1 MSVKSDAGKIG
12 AGGIRSTRLKV
23 ESEAVYAGSAAA
35 VVCGIVAFTL
45 FVGRMTPLW
54 GGFSVGAVAAV
65 AALVASVVIAYV
77 GYWRSR
83 HRPGQEWRLRI
94 RPWKFVLDATTVAL
108 VHAALAGIFTASV
121 FVVLQRSFDGL
132 EVDVIIGT
140 IGVVAAAGASGY
152 LVYLSVS
159 DITTRKMATLLV
171 GFMALSTLASIAA
184 VEDEYWWEYHFS
196 QLGTAGDF
204 SAWMFNTTLIVAGF
218 FVTTFTLYLYR
229 DLTTL
234 VERGVLLHRWAPRLM
249 SAVFV
254 ILGVMLAGVGLF
266 PLDVNAAAHNGC
278 ASGMAAA
285 FAVMVLGA
293 PAILKGLPRRFFVI
307 CYVTFAMIIG
317 AFLLFTPI
325 AYYNLTAFE
334 LVAFTII
341 FSWIT
346 VFIRFV
352 DAVVAATADAA
363 APPAPPQPE
372 VVPESVA

>member
-1 MSVKSDAGKIG
+1 VDAGANG
-12 AGGIRSTRLKV
+12 GGIRSARLRV
-23 ESEAVYAGSAAA
+23 ESEAVYAGTAAA

-45 FVGRMTPLW
+45 FIGRMVPLW
-54 GGFSVGAVAAV
+54 GGGLSVGAVAAISALAAGIV
-65 AALVASVVIAYV
+65 AAYL

-108 VHAALAGIFTASV
+108 VHAALAAIFTASV

-140 IGVVAAAGASGY
+140 IAVIAATGASGY
-152 LVYLSVS
+152 LIYLSVS

-171 GFMALSTLASIAA
+171 SFMALSTLASIAA

-204 SAWMFNTTLIVAGF
+204 SAWMFNATLIVAGF
-218 FVTTFTLYLYR
+218 FVTTFTLYLHR
-229 DLTTL
+229 DLTAL
-234 VERGVLLHRWAPRLM
+234 VERGILEHRWAPRFM
-249 SAVFV
+249 SVTFV

-266 PLDVNAAAHNGC
+266 PVDVNMAVHNGC

-285 FAVMVLGA
+285 FAVMVLGS
-293 PAILKGLPRRFFVI
+293 PYILKGLPRRFFVI
-307 CYVTFAMIIG
+307 CYVTFAVLIG
-317 AFLLFTPI
+317 AFLLFTPV

-334 LVAFTII
+334 LIAFTII

-346 VFIRFV
+346 VFIRFI
-352 DAVVAATADAA
+352 DALVSVEPA
-363 APPAPPQPE
+363 APPASGAAAPDGA
-372 VVPESVA
+372 SAMIA

>member
-1 MSVKSDAGKIG
+1 VSVQVDAGMGG
-12 AGGIRSTRLKV
+12 AGIRSTRLRV
-23 ESEAVYAGSAAA
+23 ESEAVYAGTAAA
-35 VVCGIVAFTL
+35 VICGIVAFTL
-45 FVGRMTPLW
+45 FIGRMMPLW
-54 GGFSVGAVAAV
+54 GGGLSVGAVAAISAVV
-65 AALVASVVIAYV
+65 AGVVVAYV

-140 IGVVAAAGASGY
+140 ICVIAAAGASGY
-152 LVYLSVS
+152 LIYLSVS

-171 GFMALSTLASIAA
+171 AFMALSTLASIAA

-218 FVTTFTLYLYR
+218 FVTTFTLYLHR

-234 VERGVLLHRWAPRLM
+234 VDRGILVHRWAPRIM
-249 SAVFV
+249 SVTFV

-266 PLDVNAAAHNGC
+266 PVDVNMAVHNGC

-285 FAVMVLGA
+285 FAVMVLGS
-293 PAILKGLPRRFFVI
+293 PWILKGLPRRFFVI
-307 CYVTFAMIIG
+307 CYVTFGVLIVS
-317 AFLLFTPI
+317 FLLFTPI

-334 LVAFTII
+334 LVAFTVI

-346 VFIRFV
+346 VFIRFI
-352 DAVVAATADAA
+352 DALVSAEPV
-363 APPAPPQPE
+363 APPASGAATPDGA
-372 VVPESVA
+372 SATIA

>member
-1 MSVKSDAGKIG
+1 MVDTSVVNETPT
-12 AGGIRSTRLKV
+12 GGIRSGRLRV
-23 ESEAVYAGSAAA
+23 ESEAVYAGTGAAI
-35 VVCGIVAFTL
+35 VCGIVAFTL
-45 FVGRMTPLW
+45 FIGREIPLW

-65 AALVASVVIAYV
+65 SALIAGLVAAYI

-94 RPWKFVLDATTVAL
+94 RPWKFILDATTVAL
-108 VHAALAGIFTASV
+108 VHAILAAIFTASV

-140 IGVVAAAGASGY
+140 VGVVAAAGASSY
-152 LVYLSVS
+152 LIYLSVS
-159 DITTRKMATLLV
+159 EITTRKMATLLV
-171 GFMALSTLASIAA
+171 AFMALSTLASIAA

-218 FVTTFTLYLYR
+218 FVTTFTLYLHR

-234 VERGVLLHRWAPRLM
+234 VERGILEHRWAPRVLT
-249 SAVFV
+249 VTFV
-254 ILGVMLAGVGLF
+254 VLGIMLAGVGLF
-266 PLDVNAAAHNGC
+266 PVDVNMAVHNGC

-285 FAVMVLGA
+285 FAVMVLGS
-293 PAILKGLPRRFFVI
+293 PWILKGLPKRFFVI
-307 CYVTFAMIIG
+307 CYVTFGVLIAG
-317 AFLLFTPI
+317 FLLFTPVG
-325 AYYNLTAFE
+325 YYNLTAFE
-334 LVAFTII
+334 LVAFTVI

-352 DAVVAATADAA
+352 DAIVSMSGPVTTASNAAPEAAT
-363 APPAPPQPE
+363 
-372 VVPESVA
+372 

>member
-1 MSVKSDAGKIG
+1 VSVKVDAGANG
-12 AGGIRSTRLKV
+12 GGIRSTRLRV
-23 ESEAVYAGSAAA
+23 ESEAVYAGTAAA

-45 FVGRMTPLW
+45 FIGRMVPLW
-54 GGFSVGAVAAV
+54 GGGLSVGAVAAISALAAGIV
-65 AALVASVVIAYV
+65 AAYL

-108 VHAALAGIFTASV
+108 VHAALAAIFTASV

-140 IGVVAAAGASGY
+140 IAVIASTGASGY
-152 LVYLSVS
+152 LIYLSVS

-171 GFMALSTLASIAA
+171 SFMALSTLASIAA

-204 SAWMFNTTLIVAGF
+204 SAWMFNATLIVAGF
-218 FVTTFTLYLYR
+218 FVTTFTLYLHR
-229 DLTTL
+229 DLTAL
-234 VERGVLLHRWAPRLM
+234 VERGILEHRWAPRFM
-249 SAVFV
+249 SVTFV

-266 PLDVNAAAHNGC
+266 PVDVNMAVHNGC

-285 FAVMVLGA
+285 FAVMVLGS
-293 PAILKGLPRRFFVI
+293 PYILKGLPRRFFVI
-307 CYVTFAMIIG
+307 CYVTFAVLIG
-317 AFLLFTPI
+317 AFLLFTPV

-334 LVAFTII
+334 LIAFTII

-346 VFIRFV
+346 VFIRFI
-352 DAVVAATADAA
+352 DALVSVEPA
-363 APPAPPQPE
+363 APPASGAAAPDGAP
-372 VVPESVA
+372 AMIA